1 MWERQFT
8 TNQCNPKRHC
18 LHLWPIP
25 YLIVKRL
32 DSDMKHQAE
41 ETSGRERTIL
51 EQDKMSPPPL
61 LFKNLER
68 KMVL

>member
-1 MWERQFT
+1 
-8 TNQCNPKRHC
+8 
-18 LHLWPIP
+18 
-25 YLIVKRL
+25 
-32 DSDMKHQAE
+32 MKHQAE